1 MASHECGLTE
11 LELELGSRVF
21 ARGRRVAGGEG
32 PEGAPGVVRRCWPDP
47 VREALALD
55 EASGAAVERIV
66 ELEGVKAR
74 VEAQLLDTYGWL
86 HTVLGQQYDGIV
98 SRTGSGGR
106 RLPIGLDQVVAK
118 EICAATGLG
127 EGEVSRRLALAIR
140 PRRHRVVRERMAC
153 GLLGLGRALA
163 LSEASACLDDDAA
176 VAALEEKVLAPPRL
190 PGEPAAPADPGEP
203 GEPAEPAGPGS
214 SGAAAPVPV
223 SAPTFRQRLR
233 RALLAADPDG
243 ANRRR
248 AAAVR
253 DRAAYGRVTEEGTG
267 VLTVTGTVERVV
279 AALDRADAAAR
290 SARAGGDPRTLEQ
303 LRSDFVLDAVLTWWP
318 DHTHANHGTHGNRQ
332 SRPADVTPG
341 VTDDVTHGVTGN
353 VTEGVT
359 VVARDGWAGL
369 GRPVPAKV
377 WIVVPFEVAA
387 GTSDAPCEVPGH
399 GWVTAAHAR
408 QIITAPGSVWQHL
421 PVQIDTG
428 QVLGLA
434 SSGYRPGPRLAAHI
448 RARDGV
454 CRGPGCTV
462 PADRCDLDHELPWP
476 AGATEA
482 GNLYAKSR
490 RCHNTKTAGLW
501 TSTPRPDGAL
511 AWTTLA
517 GREYVTYPKNWRESI
532 HDEPAQ
538 PETSIEDEPPP
549 F

>member
-1 MASHECGLTE
+1 MAPHECGLTE

-32 PEGAPGVVRRCWPDP
+32 TEGAPGVMRRCWPDP

-98 SRTGSGGR
+98 SRRRSGGR
-106 RLPIGLDQVVAK
+106 RLPIGLDQVVTK

-176 VAALEEKVLAPPRL
+176 VAALEAKVLAPPRR
-190 PGEPAAPADPGEP
+190 PGDPAGEPGEP
-203 GEPAEPAGPGS
+203 GEPGGTPGGAGS
-214 SGAAAPVPV
+214 SGADAPGPVDTVPSPVPVPAPV

-267 VLTVTGTVERVV
+267 VLTVTGALERVV

-290 SARAGGDPRTLEQ
+290 AARAGGDPRNLEQ

-318 DHTHANHGTHGNRQ
+318 DHTDHTH
-332 SRPADVTPG
+332 PTP
-341 VTDDVTHGVTGN
+341 
-353 VTEGVT
+353 
-359 VVARDGWAGL
+359 
-369 GRPVPAKV
+369 
-377 WIVVPFEVAA
+377 
-387 GTSDAPCEVPGH
+387 
-399 GWVTAAHAR
+399 
-408 QIITAPGSVWQHL
+408 
-421 PVQIDTG
+421 
-428 QVLGLA
+428 
-434 SSGYRPGPRLAAHI
+434 SG
-448 RARDGV
+448 
-454 CRGPGCTV
+454 
-462 PADRCDLDHELPWP
+462 
-476 AGATEA
+476 
-482 GNLYAKSR
+482 
-490 RCHNTKTAGLW
+490 TAGPAPQ
-501 TSTPRPDGAL
+501 TSPT
-511 AWTTLA
+511 
-517 GREYVTYPKNWRESI
+517 V
-532 HDEPAQ
+532 
-538 PETSIEDEPPP
+538 
-549 F
+549 